1 MATLP
6 DELRALPLF
15 AQMDAQAFA
24 HLMRL
29 TVNKRLARNEVLC
42 SKGEAAHSLYVLLE
56 GQLRVFEIGP
66 DGREVGLNYLLPPTV
81 FGELAVIDDS
91 PRSAHVVAVTP
102 ARVAAVPKGALMQVM
117 RESPEAALALVRHLT
132 AMVRRMT
139 SKQNLLALPSVQ
151 QRVCAVLLDLAQKPS
166 EGPWILPYMPPQK
179 ELAMM
184 VKASRETVSR
194 VLNRLMHEG
203 LLRKEGRRLWLP
215 EPAALQDMA
224 QHEP

>member
-24 HLMRL
+24 SLMRL

-42 SKGEAAHSLYVLLE
+42 SKGEAAHALYVLLE

-81 FGELAVIDDS
+81 FGELAVIDDA

-117 RESPEAALALVRHLT
+117 RESPDAAMALVRHLT
-132 AMVRRMT
+132 AMVRRL
-139 SKQNLLALPSVQ
+139 SSNQNLLALPTVQ
-151 QRVCAVLLDLAQKPS
+151 QRVGAVLLNLAQKQPQPPWLVPS
-166 EGPWILPYMPPQK
+166 LPPQK

-194 VLNRLMHEG
+194 VLNRFADDG
-203 LLRKEGRRLWLP
+203 LLRKEGKRLLLLQP
-215 EPAALQDMA
+215 DALRTLVDR
-224 QHEP
+224 

>member
-1 MATLP
+1 MNCAHCLCLRRWTRRRLP
-6 DELRALPLF
+6 N
-15 AQMDAQAFA
+15 
-24 HLMRL
+24 LMRL

-42 SKGEAAHSLYVLLE
+42 SKGEAAHALYVLLE

-102 ARVAAVPKGALMQVM
+102 SRVAAVPKGALMQVM
-117 RESPEAALALVRHLT
+117 RASPDAAMALVRHLT
-132 AMVRRMT
+132 AMVRRL
-139 SKQNLLALPSVQ
+139 SSNQNLLALPTVQ
-151 QRVCAVLLDLAQKPS
+151 QRVAAVLLNLAQKQPQAPWLVPS
-166 EGPWILPYMPPQK
+166 LPPQK

-194 VLNRLMHEG
+194 VLNRFADDG
-203 LLRKEGRRLWLP
+203 LLRKEGKRLLLLQP
-215 EPAALQDMA
+215 EALQALVDR
-224 QHEP
+224 

>member
-29 TVNKRLARNEVLC
+29 AVNKRLARNEVLC
-42 SKGEAAHSLYVLLE
+42 SKGEAAHALYVLLE

-102 ARVAAVPKGALMQVM
+102 SRVAAVPKGALMQVM
-117 RESPEAALALVRHLT
+117 RASPDAAMALVRHLT
-132 AMVRRMT
+132 AMVRRL
-139 SKQNLLALPSVQ
+139 SSNQNLLALPTVQ
-151 QRVCAVLLDLAQKPS
+151 QRVAAVLLNLAQKQPQAPWLVPS
-166 EGPWILPYMPPQK
+166 LPPQK

-194 VLNRLMHEG
+194 VLNRFADDG
-203 LLRKEGRRLWLP
+203 LLRKEGKRLLLLQP
-215 EPAALQDMA
+215 EALQALVDR
-224 QHEP
+224 

>member
-42 SKGEAAHSLYVLLE
+42 SKGEAAHALYVLLE

-81 FGELAVIDDS
+81 FGELAVIDDA

-102 ARVAAVPKGALMQVM
+102 SRVAAVPKGALMQVM
-117 RESPEAALALVRHLT
+117 RASPDAAMALVRHLT
-132 AMVRRMT
+132 AMVRRL
-139 SKQNLLALPSVQ
+139 SSNQNLLALPTVQ
-151 QRVCAVLLDLAQKPS
+151 QRVAAVLLNLAQKQPQAPWLVPS
-166 EGPWILPYMPPQK
+166 LPPQK

-194 VLNRLMHEG
+194 VLNRFADDG
-203 LLRKEGRRLWLP
+203 LLRKEGKRLLLLQP
-215 EPAALQDMA
+215 EALQALVDR
-224 QHEP
+224 

>member
-24 HLMRL
+24 DLMRL

-91 PRSAHVVAVTP
+91 PRSAHVVAVTS

-117 RESPEAALALVRHLT
+117 HESPKAALAMVRHLT
-132 AMVRRMT
+132 AMVRRL
-139 SKQNLLALPSVQ
+139 SSNQNLLALPTVQ
-151 QRVCAVLLDLAQKPS
+151 QRVAAVLLNLAQKQPQAPWLVPS
-166 EGPWILPYMPPQK
+166 PPPQK

-194 VLNRLMHEG
+194 VLNRFADDG
-203 LLRKEGRRLWLP
+203 LLRKEGKRLLLLQP
-215 EPAALQDMA
+215 QALRALVDR
-224 QHEP
+224 

>member
-42 SKGEAAHSLYVLLE
+42 SKGEAAHALYVLLE

-102 ARVAAVPKGALMQVM
+102 SRVAAVPKGALMQVM
-117 RESPEAALALVRHLT
+117 RASPDAAMALVRHLT
-132 AMVRRMT
+132 AMVRRL
-139 SKQNLLALPSVQ
+139 SSNQNLLALPTVQ
-151 QRVCAVLLDLAQKPS
+151 QRVAAVLLNLAQKQPQAPWLVPS
-166 EGPWILPYMPPQK
+166 LPPQK

-194 VLNRLMHEG
+194 VLNRFADDG
-203 LLRKEGRRLWLP
+203 LLRKEGKRLLLLQP
-215 EPAALQDMA
+215 EALQALVDR
-224 QHEP
+224 

>member
-24 HLMRL
+24 NLMRL

-42 SKGEAAHSLYVLLE
+42 SKGEAAHALYVLLE

-102 ARVAAVPKGALMQVM
+102 SRVAAVPKGALMQVM
-117 RESPEAALALVRHLT
+117 RASPDAAMALVRHLT
-132 AMVRRMT
+132 AMVRRL
-139 SKQNLLALPSVQ
+139 SSNQNLLALPTVQ
-151 QRVCAVLLDLAQKPS
+151 QRVAAVLLNLAQKQPQAPWMVPS
-166 EGPWILPYMPPQK
+166 LPPQK

-194 VLNRLMHEG
+194 VLNRFADDG
-203 LLRKEGRRLWLP
+203 LLRKEGKRLLLLQP
-215 EPAALQDMA
+215 EALQALVDR
-224 QHEP
+224 

>member
-42 SKGEAAHSLYVLLE
+42 SKGEAAHALYVLLE

-102 ARVAAVPKGALMQVM
+102 SRVAAVPKGALMQVM
-117 RESPEAALALVRHLT
+117 RASPDAAMALVRHLT
-132 AMVRRMT
+132 AMVRRL
-139 SKQNLLALPSVQ
+139 SSNQNLLALPTVQ
-151 QRVCAVLLDLAQKPS
+151 QRVAAVLLNLAQKQPQAPWLVPS
-166 EGPWILPYMPPQK
+166 LPPQK

-194 VLNRLMHEG
+194 VLNRFADDG
-203 LLRKEGRRLWLP
+203 LLRKEGKRLLLLQP
-215 EPAALQDMA
+215 DALRALVDR
-224 QHEP
+224 

>member
-42 SKGEAAHSLYVLLE
+42 SKGEAAHALYVLLE

-102 ARVAAVPKGALMQVM
+102 SRVAAVPKGALMQVM
-117 RESPEAALALVRHLT
+117 RASPDAAMALVRHLT
-132 AMVRRMT
+132 AMVRRL
-139 SKQNLLALPSVQ
+139 SSNQNLLALPTVQ
-151 QRVCAVLLDLAQKPS
+151 QRVAAVLLNLAQKQPQAPWLVPS
-166 EGPWILPYMPPQK
+166 LPPQK

-194 VLNRLMHEG
+194 VLNRFADDG
-203 LLRKEGRRLWLP
+203 LLRKEGKRLLLMQP
-215 EPAALQDMA
+215 EALQALVDR
-224 QHEP
+224 

>member
-24 HLMRL
+24 NLMRL

-42 SKGEAAHSLYVLLE
+42 SKGEAAHALYVLLE

-102 ARVAAVPKGALMQVM
+102 SRVAAVPKGALMQVM
-117 RESPEAALALVRHLT
+117 RASPDAAMALVRHLT
-132 AMVRRMT
+132 AMVRRL
-139 SKQNLLALPSVQ
+139 SSNQNLLALPTVQ
-151 QRVCAVLLDLAQKPS
+151 QRVAAVLLNLAQKQPQAPWLVPS
-166 EGPWILPYMPPQK
+166 LPPQK

-194 VLNRLMHEG
+194 VLNRFADDG
-203 LLRKEGRRLWLP
+203 LLRKEGKRLLLLQP
-215 EPAALQDMA
+215 EALQALVDR
-224 QHEP
+224 